1 MVLEFLKGHQLNMD
15 EGGEVIRP
23 ESSTTDNLP
32 ENLPEEI
39 RPENFSQISE
49 DQQIPTDN
57 VRDKIA
63 QQINTLE
70 QAMQQ
75 KLVVENKPTVKEK
88 SFKLGKMLGLGA
100 LFTFLIGIWSSIKS
114 MFGKGQQGEG
124 Y

>member
-1 MVLEFLKGHQLNMD
+1 MD